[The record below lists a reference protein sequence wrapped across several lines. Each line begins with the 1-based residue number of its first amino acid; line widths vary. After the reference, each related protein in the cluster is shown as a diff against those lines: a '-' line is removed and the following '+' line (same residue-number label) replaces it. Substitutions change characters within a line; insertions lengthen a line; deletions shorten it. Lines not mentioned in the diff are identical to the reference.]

1 MSKARFP
8 RGRERLK
15 VAIIHHWFVA
25 YRGGEKVIE
34 ELCALFPEADLFAH
48 VVDRGVLPPSL
59 VSRKITATWINNLP
73 FAKRLYK
80 NYLPLMPL
88 ALEHLDLR
96 GYDLVL
102 SCESGPAKG
111 VITSPETLHIC
122 YCNTPMRYVWD
133 MHHEYLAQS
142 GMIKRILAAP
152 VFHYLRI
159 WDRLSA
165 DRVDH
170 FVANSGN
177 VARRIF
183 KHYRRKSEVVYP
195 PVDVDAFFISECV
208 EDFYLMVGQL
218 VGYKRTDLVVK
229 AFARSGKRLVVIGDG
244 EQMSM
249 LRKIAGAN
257 TTLMGWQPEEVLRDY
272 YSRCRA
278 LIFPGEEDFGIV
290 PVEAMAS
297 GRPVIAYGRGGA
309 LETVV
314 EGLTGIFFHEQ
325 SEQAVLDAVI
335 KFEGLE
341 GQFVS
346 ASIRNHAL
354 KFSKEM
360 FRSAIMSIVASRLA
374 NRQDKSETCECYFF
388 K

>member
-1 MSKARFP
+1 M
-8 RGRERLK
+8 K
-15 VAIIHHWFVA
+15 VAIVHHWFVA

-34 ELCALFPEADLFAH
+34 ELCSLFPEADLFAH
-48 VVDRGVLPPSL
+48 VVDRSVLPPSL
-59 VSRKITATWINNLP
+59 SSRKITSTWINSLP

-88 ALEHLDLR
+88 ALEQLDLR

-111 VITSPETLHIC
+111 VITSPDTLHIC

-133 MHHEYLAQS
+133 MYHDYLAQS
-142 GMIKRILAAP
+142 CRIKRFLMAP
-152 VFHYLRI
+152 LLHYLRI

-165 DRVDH
+165 DRVDY
-170 FVANSGN
+170 FIANSGN

-195 PVDVDAFFISECV
+195 PVDVDAFFISEGV

-218 VGYKRTDLVVK
+218 VGYKRADLVVK

-244 EQMSM
+244 EQMPM

-257 TTLMGWQPEEVLRDY
+257 ITLMGWQPEEVLRDHY
-272 YSRCRA
+272 ARCRA
-278 LIFPGEEDFGIV
+278 LVFPGEEDFGIV

-297 GRPVIAYGRGGA
+297 GRPVIAFGRGGA
-309 LETVV
+309 LETVI
-314 EGLTGIFFHEQ
+314 EGMTGIFFHEQ
-325 SEQAVLDAVI
+325 TEESIRDAVI
-335 KFEGLE
+335 KFEGMDE
-341 GQFVS
+341 QFIP
-346 ASIRNHAL
+346 AYIRNHAL

-360 FRSAIMSIVASRLA
+360 FRTAMMGIIESRLA
-374 NRQDKSETCECYFF
+374 SRHDISDICYY
-388 K
+388 

>member
-1 MSKARFP
+1 MSKAGFP
-8 RGRERLK
+8 RGRGRLR
-15 VAIIHHWFVA
+15 VAIVHHWFVA

-48 VVDRGVLPPSL
+48 VVDKSVLPPSL
-59 VSRKITATWINNLP
+59 VSRKIATTWINSLP

-88 ALEHLDLR
+88 ALEQLDLR

-133 MHHEYLAQS
+133 MYHDYLAQS
-142 GMIKRILAAP
+142 GRIKRFLMAP
-152 VFHYLRI
+152 LLHYLRI

-170 FVANSGN
+170 FIANSGN

-183 KHYRRKSEVVYP
+183 KHYRRKSDVVYP
-195 PVDVDAFFISECV
+195 PVDVDAFFISEKV

-229 AFARSGKRLVVIGDG
+229 AFARSGKRLIVIGDG

-257 TTLMGWQPEEVLRDY
+257 ITLMGWQPEDVLRDHY
-272 YSRCRA
+272 ARCRA

-314 EGLTGIFFHEQ
+314 EGLTGLFFHEQ
-325 SEQAVLDAVI
+325 TEEAVLDAVI
-335 KFEGLE
+335 RFEGVDI
-341 GQFVS
+341 QFAPS
-346 ASIRNHAL
+346 SIRNHAL
-354 KFSKEM
+354 KFSKEV
-360 FRSAIMSIVASRLA
+360 FRSSIMSIVLSRLA
-374 NRQDKSETCECYFF
+374 SCQCTSDTCDDQDL
-388 K
+388 